1 VTAVLGIDTATVDA
15 AIAVT
20 RGGDPVREVLVPPG
34 EDGRPRHSQ
43 VLLGEIERCVDA
55 AGGWDRV
62 DRIAVGI
69 GPGSFTGLRIGIAT
83 ARGLAQARE
92 VALVPISSL
101 GALAR
106 GISDEDGEGLALPVI
121 DARRGEAFAAL
132 HEHDGTELWEPLV
145 ARPEELAKRVAALD
159 RPVLAA
165 GDGALRFAAQLE
177 AAGAGVAPPEDR
189 IHRMAARHVCALGE
203 AAVEVATER
212 VEPLYLRPPDAKR
225 WRERDGQAPG
235 G

>member
-1 VTAVLGIDTATVDA
+1 VTVVLGIDTATADA

-20 RGGDPVREVLVPPG
+20 ADAEVLREISVPPG
-34 EDGRPRHSQ
+34 PDERPRHSQ
-43 VLLGEIERCVDA
+43 VLLGEIERCVDV

-83 ARGLAQARE
+83 ARALSQASETPIVPVGSLA
-92 VALVPISSL
+92 
-101 GALAR
+101 ALAR
-106 GISDEDGEGLALPVI
+106 GISAQDGERLALPVI

-132 HEHDGTELWEPLV
+132 YEHDGTELVPPFV
-145 ARPEELAKRVAALD
+145 AGPDQLAERVAGLD
-159 RPVLAA
+159 RLALAA
-165 GDGALRFAAQLE
+165 GDGALRFAAHLE
-177 AAGAGVAPPEDR
+177 AAGSDVAPPEDR
-189 IHRMAARHVCALGE
+189 IHRIAARHVCALGE
-203 AAVEVATER
+203 AAVEVETER

-225 WRERDGQAPG
+225 WRERDGKAAG

>member
-1 VTAVLGIDTATVDA
+1 VTVVLGIDTATADA

-20 RGGDPVREVLVPPG
+20 RDGDPLREALVPPG

-43 VLLGEIERCVDA
+43 VLLGEIEGCVEE
-55 AGGWDRV
+55 AGGWDGV

-83 ARGLAQARE
+83 ARALAQARE
-92 VALVPISSL
+92 VPIAPVSSL
-101 GALAR
+101 AALAR
-106 GISDEDGEGLALPVI
+106 GISAEHRESLALPVI

-132 HEHDGTELWEPLV
+132 YEPDGEELWSPFV
-145 ARPEELAKRVAALD
+145 APPKEVGRRVAELD
-159 RPVLAA
+159 RAVLAA

-189 IHRMAARHVCALGE
+189 VHRMAARHVCALGE
-203 AAVEVATER
+203 AAVEVATEQ

-225 WRERDGQAPG
+225 WRERDGQAAG